1 VTPPANPP
9 HMPAILIVV
18 AALLLVTAVAGL
30 QRAKQQVLEAIA
42 RGDTP
47 ATTTAASRALQRLQ
61 RAGVIRERNGRL
73 ETDTDRAVTYN
84 AQRRQQGILLAVV
97 TVSLLVT
104 SAVVT
109 KMVLDR
115 RAHGGASPAAATER

>member
-1 VTPPANPP
+1 
-9 HMPAILIVV
+9 MPAILVVV

-30 QRAKQQVLEAIA
+30 RRAEQQVLEAIA

-47 ATTTAASRALQRLQ
+47 ATTTAASRAVQRLL
-61 RAGVIRERNGRL
+61 RTGVIRERNGRL

-97 TVSLLVT
+97 TVSLLIT

-115 RAHGGASPAAATER
+115 HAHGVASPAAATER